1 MATFIDFSKALDS
14 ISRSRMED
22 ILYKYGLPTKIVAA
36 VMSMHSRTTARVETT
51 DGCSADFEVEA
62 GVLQGD
68 TLPHLFVIVVCCQSG
83 TNSIGSSTS
92 NVGKG
97 ILPHHTSDIKDASD
111 SEQWHGGICGAG
123 KDKSDTIIVQK
134 HSIQEP
140 GDGWGR
146 DTSGRAHQCTRGTL

>member
-1 MATFIDFSKALDS
+1 
-14 ISRSRMED
+14 MED

-36 VMSMHSRTTARVETT
+36 VMSMHSRTTARVVTT

-111 SEQWHGGICGAG
+111 SEHCHALSFEDGN
-123 KDKSDTIIVQK
+123 DKSDVSLLLRVAIPDDSIGSMIQK
-134 HSIQEP
+134 RLSQQHLPS
-140 GDGWGR
+140 
-146 DTSGRAHQCTRGTL
+146 T

>member
-1 MATFIDFSKALDS
+1 MATFIDFSKAFDS
-14 ISRSRMED
+14 ISRSRIKD

-36 VMSMHSRTTARVETT
+36 VMSMHSRTTARVVTT

-92 NVGKG
+92 NVDKG

-111 SEQWHGGICGAG
+111 SEHCHALSFEDGN
-123 KDKSDTIIVQK
+123 DKSDVVITPQ
-134 HSIQEP
+134 S
-140 GDGWGR
+140 
-146 DTSGRAHQCTRGTL
+146 CYTR